1 MAQVFDSRAAA
12 AAAVITGDNYIITGG
27 YASAGDG
34 GAATYC
40 KAGGSTTGG
49 FQSAD
54 GAWWAI
60 ATADVNVCMF
70 GAVSGVGNAAATTT
84 AFSNAVTLQT
94 SRGGGRIFIPQGN
107 YFLNSTITLP
117 TVTASIE
124 LIGESEE
131 STAISAN
138 GNIVLF
144 KVQAAYSVIRNLTL
158 VGYNNVAAGAPTL
171 WLATGTSGDRQPGR
185 ALLDLLRPLRHLHR
199 HRRRH
204 SRGPVRHPDV
214 PGFRVHR
221 ERQHPSAGVAGISIG
236 SSCDHFTVT
245 NNLVGTCSTPVSNS
259 SGTGATKVVA
269 SNV

>member
-1 MAQVFDSRAAA
+1 MPRL
-12 AAAVITGDNYIITGG
+12 
-27 YASAGDG
+27 
-34 GAATYC
+34 ATATCY

-171 WLATGTSGDRQPGR
+171 WLATGTSGG
-185 ALLDLLRPLRHLHR
+185 A
-199 HRRRH
+199 
-204 SRGPVRHPDV
+204 
-214 PGFRVHR
+214 
-221 ERQHPSAGVAGISIG
+221 IG
-236 SSCDHFTVT
+236 SRVEHCSIYYGLSGIYIDTGDVILEDLFVT
-245 NNLVGTCSTPVSNS
+245 QTFLASVYIENASTQAQAWPASASAQAAITSPSPTTS
-259 SGTGATKVVA
+259 SELAA
-269 SNV
+269 LP